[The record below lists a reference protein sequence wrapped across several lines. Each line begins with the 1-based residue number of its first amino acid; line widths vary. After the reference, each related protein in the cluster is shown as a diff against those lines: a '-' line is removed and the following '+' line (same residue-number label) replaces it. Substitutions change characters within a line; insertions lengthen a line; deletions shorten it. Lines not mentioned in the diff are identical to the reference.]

1 MMVVMMIGANRDGDD
16 GNLKTTEHFF
26 TPTGMSEHLTHI
38 AAGTP
43 LYMTEKLNEHD
54 LFADIV
60 TITLHGSLG
69 SHSCRIFLIIIYVLQ
84 RFCPSCGSRLL
95 CSAPADLPLGV
106 PDRILTDHS
115 EFLDVVLD

>member
-1 MMVVMMIGANRDGDD
+1 MSRISGDDGGDDDRVIGANRDGED
-16 GNLKTTEHFF
+16 GNLKTTELFF
-26 TPTGMSEHLTHI
+26 TPTGMSQHLTPI

-84 RFCPSCGSRLL
+84 RFCPSCES
-95 CSAPADLPLGV
+95 
-106 PDRILTDHS
+106 T
-115 EFLDVVLD
+115 